1 MLNEDTMLDNDPT
14 LKQDMRFVERGHL
27 RYTVGPD
34 GRVRRFKPWL
44 GDAFS
49 FLYDTVMEKSVF
61 PNKLAASCE
70 EHDRILRRALGGVQ
84 GKRVLEIAAGNG
96 SAVRY
101 LDSGNSYTGTDISP
115 GLLRRAA
122 KRFGEA
128 GFEQP
133 LFYVASA
140 DELPFRNGSF
150 DVCLCLLSLNFFP
163 DVNAVLEEVER
174 VLVESGVFVCSVA
187 VAERKET
194 RSPIRGR
201 LYSED
206 ELARTCE
213 ARRFRFDAM
222 PDTNGA
228 LLYFRATVLIRSI

>member
-1 MLNEDTMLDNDPT
+1 MMNEDTMLKKGT
-14 LKQDMRFVERGHL
+14 GFVERGGL
-27 RYTVGPD
+27 RYTVGPEN
-34 GRVRRFKPWL
+34 RVRRFRPWL

-49 FLYDTVMEKSVF
+49 FLYDAVMEKSVF
-61 PNKLAASCE
+61 PKKFAASRE
-70 EHDRILRRALGGVQ
+70 EHERILRRALDGVY
-84 GKRVLEIAAGNG
+84 GKRVLEIAAGSG

-115 GLLRRAA
+115 GLLRRAV

-140 DELPFRNGSF
+140 DELPFRNESF
-150 DVCLCLLSLNFFP
+150 DVCLCMLSLNFFP

-174 VLVESGVFVCSVA
+174 VLVEGGVFVCAAA
-187 VAERKET
+187 VPERKET
-194 RSPIRGR
+194 RSPVRGR

-206 ELARTCE
+206 ELARMCE

-228 LLYFRATVLIRSI
+228 LLYFRATVLMRSI